1 MRLVEKVLRK
11 NWVVYIFSRYIYNL
25 LFVKFFF
32 EPECEIFNYL
42 KNKKKLTIID
52 IGSSDGSFSKNLSKK
67 FYNSIFI
74 CFEPLE
80 FLHKKF
86 KLYNQNKIKTYK
98 FACSSKKGK
107 TKVYTPCKKIFGNKF
122 YLKFFS
128 SINKSFIKKNIKQYF
143 NKDNLYFK
151 YVATTVKLRKLDDF
165 NLKPNIIKID
175 VEGYEDDVFKGA
187 VQTILKYS
195 PLILVENPSN
205 YLDKS
210 LYKAGYVKY
219 QYNNKLKKL
228 SQVIKNNKKSYNYLF
243 ITNNK
248 KKLLSNKIFQNF

>member
-1 MRLVEKVLRK
+1 MRLFEKVLRK
-11 NWVVYIFSRYIYNL
+11 NWIIYIFSRYIYNL

-32 EPECEIFNYL
+32 EPECEIFNFL
-42 KNKKKLTIID
+42 KNKKKLTIVD

-67 FYNSIFI
+67 FYNSIFF

-80 FLHKKF
+80 FFHKKF

-107 TKVYTPCKKIFGNKF
+107 IRVYTPCKKIFGFKL

-143 NKDNLYFK
+143 NKDNLYFN

-165 NLKPNIIKID
+165 KLKPNIIKID

-187 VQTILKYS
+187 IHTILKYS

-205 YLDKS
+205 YLDRS
-210 LYKAGYVKY
+210 LKNADYVKY
-219 QYNNKLKKL
+219 QYNFKLKKL
-228 SQVIKNNKKSYNYLF
+228 SPVIKNNKKSYNYLF
-243 ITNNK
+243 IKKNK
-248 KKLLSNKIFQNF
+248 KNLLTKNIF